1 MSARVPMIQVSVIAR
16 VMIIVARD
24 RPELYDYFH
33 ESFAGIDQVVV
44 IMDRRLPED
53 ADAPTHGLTEQP
65 GRRWQPDIY
74 DELVIQG
81 FVIKRLQ

>member
-1 MSARVPMIQVSVIAR
+1 MITKVRPLQVSVMAR

-24 RPELYDYFH
+24 RPELYDYFR
-33 ESFAGIDQVVV
+33 ESFAGIDQVEV
-44 IMDRRLPED
+44 IVDRRLPD
-53 ADAPTHGLTEQP
+53 ADAPTQPLTEQP

-74 DELVIQG
+74 DELTLQG